1 MLYFLYFLSV
11 ITASNN
17 NFVIKKIYDDKVF
30 YNFVS
35 YENALY
41 VSSNKGVFK
50 INSVG
55 NLALFNESVV
65 GPINSILEKN
75 KNFTIRFIKTPELY
89 PKIYSNSVT
98 DFAYLEDNLL
108 IIASYY

>member
-35 YENALY
+35 YENELY
-41 VSSNKGVFK
+41 VGSNKGVFK
-50 INSVG
+50 N
-55 NLALFNESVV
+55 
-65 GPINSILEKN
+65 
-75 KNFTIRFIKTPELY
+75 
-89 PKIYSNSVT
+89 
-98 DFAYLEDNLL
+98 
-108 IIASYY
+108 